1 MDSHFEAKTL
11 VECESAIKEEIDS
24 IACSSL
30 GLSVD
35 ASVSVSVAV
44 SGRLFSS
51 PIGNIFTG
59 SEEIPF
65 SGEMGPVSGE
75 AGPKIP
81 AGAGNFGFRGS

>member
-35 ASVSVSVAV
+35 ASVSVS
-44 SGRLFSS
+44 GRLFSS

-65 SGEMGPVSGE
+65 SGEMGLVSGE